1 MTKMSP
7 TFVAGLAVG
16 AFVFGPFGMALMAW
30 LTSGA
35 AEDAAREASAD
46 VEDRVVAAYM
56 NGIKNARLQMAA
68 ESRGMAEN
76 AESVGRRFRGGR
88 PA

>member
-1 MTKMSP
+1 MTKNMEA
-7 TFVAGLAVG
+7 FIAGAVVG
-16 AFVFGPFGMALMAW
+16 AFVFVPLGMVVMGRLCAN
-30 LTSGA
+30 
-35 AEDAAREASAD
+35 ARDVDEKA
-46 VEDRVVAAYM
+46 VEDRIVTAYM

-68 ESRGMAEN
+68 ESRGIAEN